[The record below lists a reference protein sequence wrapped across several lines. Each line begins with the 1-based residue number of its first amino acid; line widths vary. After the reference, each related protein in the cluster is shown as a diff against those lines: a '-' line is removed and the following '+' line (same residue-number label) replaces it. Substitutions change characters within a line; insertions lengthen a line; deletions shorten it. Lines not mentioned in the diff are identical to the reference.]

1 MRANTFSTAMVPAVV
16 TLALVSAE
24 TNRSRCSEID
34 STKTMET
41 MEYQQCGCS
50 LEAFFSMFTKCTL
63 EVSYMR
69 SLGNNVVFD
78 QGFATEH

>member
-1 MRANTFSTAMVPAVV
+1 MRATTFSTEMVPAVV
-16 TLALVSAE
+16 TLTMVPAE

-34 STKTMET
+34 NTKTMET

-50 LEAFFSMFTKCTL
+50 LEAFLACLQSTL

-69 SLGNNVVFD
+69 SLGNNVVID
-78 QGFATEH
+78 QGFAAVH

>member
-1 MRANTFSTAMVPAVV
+1 MRANTFSTAMVPTVV
-16 TLALVSAE
+16 TLTLVSAE

-50 LEAFFSMFTKCTL
+50 LEAFFSMFTMHT
-63 EVSYMR
+63 
-69 SLGNNVVFD
+69 
-78 QGFATEH
+78 